1 MKKRDWAILLA
12 MFIVLVLGVN
22 SVSAVNVTPD
32 QVVNASE
39 NVNSYINTNH
49 TLPSNT
55 QVGGNQV
62 DMPQYLELSTAAVL
76 NINAGSQATIPIQ
89 SYNPAPS
96 PSETIISRDFSKT
109 EYLDLANRVKI
120 YMDTNGRAPNY
131 ASTST
136 GNIGYQS
143 LVYMYSGILNSY
155 QTNGVL
161 PDYIRVD
168 PWSTVLNSDVI
179 GSTSYGYVE
188 KKVYG
193 NQSSPQT
200 IALIIGVHPQ
210 ENGIH
215 SAIFNALTS
224 KSLDLTK
231 RYVLYQVTV
240 TQDTDDY
247 SKGRMNGQLLAQ
259 AFIVPDI
266 SSENPILV
274 LDNHENHGADS
285 GYSYYRFLYLISNN
299 DDTANYA
306 NQIISQIPSLA
317 LYTPPNPTS
326 TQYVT
331 VPIANQGLNTILYE
345 TYFYDSVAQKT
356 SDANALINALDGLIG
371 PNITPINISIT
382 GDPSSGWYLTL
393 TNNDPG
399 TFTVYYTTDGSDP
412 ETSSTRTEYTIPLAI
427 NLNTL
432 LKISMVDIY
441 GNWYP
446 ILNET
451 FTFDDNAPVVT
462 ASLAGGTYYA
472 PQNVVLQALDDQD
485 ANPTIYYT
493 TDGSDPRTSS
503 TRKQYTTPLNVSS
516 SLTMNYYALDG
527 AGQESTVYTEQY
539 RIYKTVTYSY
549 TVDVP
554 YKKGW
559 YKYWYK
565 VSYKKW
571 YKSWYKYRGK
581 WRYKWKYK
589 WAQKSKYKWKYG
601 WIYRKETRWG
611 TKNVLT

>member
-1 MKKRDWAILLA
+1 
-12 MFIVLVLGVN
+12 MFIVLVFGVN
-22 SVSAVNVTPD
+22 GVSAVNVTPE

-39 NVNSYINTNH
+39 NVNSYITINH

-89 SYNPAPS
+89 SYSPAPS
-96 PSETIISRDFSKT
+96 PSESITSRDFSKA
-109 EYLDLANRVKI
+109 EYLELASRVQSF
-120 YMDTNGRAPNY
+120 METNGRAPNY

-143 LVYMYSGILNSY
+143 LVYMYARILDSY
-155 QTNGVL
+155 QTNEVL

-168 PWSTVLNSDVI
+168 PWTTVLNSDVI

-193 NQSSPQT
+193 NQSSLQT

-215 SAIFNALTS
+215 NTIFNALTTR
-224 KSLDLTK
+224 SLDLTK
-231 RYVLYQVTV
+231 RYVLYKVTV
-240 TQDTDDY
+240 TQDADDY

-259 AFIVPDI
+259 AFIVPDVA
-266 SSENPILV
+266 SENPILV

-285 GYSYYRFLYLISNN
+285 GYEYYRFLYPISN
-299 DDTANYA
+299 TETTLNYA
-306 NQIISQIPSLA
+306 NQITSQIPSLVV
-317 LYTPPNPTS
+317 YYPPNPTS
-326 TQYVT
+326 PQYVT
-331 VPIANQGLNTILYE
+331 MPIANQGINTIIYE
-345 TYFYDSVAQKT
+345 AYFYDSLAQKT
-356 SDANALINALDGLIG
+356 ADANALLDALDGLG
-371 PNITPINISIT
+371 DTPTIPLNISIT
-382 GDPSSGWYLTL
+382 GDPYTGWYLNI
-393 TNNDPG
+393 TNNDPHS
-399 TFTVYYTTDGSDP
+399 FTIYYTTDGSDP
-412 ETSSTRTEYTIPLAI
+412 ETSTTRTEYTTPLLI
-427 NLNTL
+427 TINTL
-432 LKISMVDIY
+432 LRISMVDVY

-451 FTFDDNAPVVT
+451 FTLDVNAPVVT
-462 ASLAGGTYYA
+462 ASLAGGIYYT

-485 ANPTIYYT
+485 GNPTIYYT
-493 TDGSDPRTSS
+493 IDGSDPRTST
-503 TRKQYTTPLNVSS
+503 TREQYTAPINVSS
-516 SLTMNYYALDG
+516 SLILNYYSVDG
-527 AGQESTVYTEQY
+527 TGHESAVYTEVY
-539 RIYKTVTYSY
+539 SIYKTVSYSY
-549 TVDVP
+549 TVKVP

-581 WRYKWKYK
+581 WRYKWKYQ
-589 WAQKSKYKWKYG
+589 WAVKSKYKWKYG